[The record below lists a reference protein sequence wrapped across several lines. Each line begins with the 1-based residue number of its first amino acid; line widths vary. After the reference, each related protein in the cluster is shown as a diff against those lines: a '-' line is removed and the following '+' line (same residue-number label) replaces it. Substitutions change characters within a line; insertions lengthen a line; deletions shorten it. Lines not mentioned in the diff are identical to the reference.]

1 MDVSERNESPGQNAA
16 LENTYPA
23 GPVIQPPRA
32 GDVLGRFV
40 LEFPLGHGSMATVF
54 RAHDPMLGRRVA
66 IKVLNPAVASQTS
79 GSERFRREAMAVA
92 SLRHPNIVEVYD
104 FVPAADGN
112 SSYLVEELI
121 VGETLQSLL
130 ESRGGCFIPEVAALV
145 AAEVAEALHAAHKH
159 GVIHRDVKPANI
171 MIERRDQNA
180 RVVLADFGVAHIGDM
195 TTMTATGAM
204 VGSPAY
210 MSPEQARGQA
220 VSGTVDVW
228 ALGVLLYQ
236 MATGKLPFAGRDPI
250 TVITSICKGEYKR
263 AAQIDA
269 RVGPELD
276 RIIVGCLRPVPAE
289 RYQSAQAVSVL
300 LRACAGRVGLLE
312 PGLVVR
318 QLLDQPTTL
327 AETLAPKLAANAIQN
342 ARGFIKKRQ
351 LARAL
356 AELGRATAY
365 VPNHAEAERLIGS
378 LSSQRKWGRAV
389 IAVGAAAALAA
400 VCVTGERYLSSR
412 ARMRKT
418 EVFSQIPIV
427 LQPTAAV
434 APKSPPVIPANVPE
448 LKVAVAALPAEKP
461 KILTRKK
468 HIEAAIPAVVAAAE
482 LQQLDPVVTPTPAPA
497 PSVAPAPPPRTAHV
511 RLFARFA
518 FCFPSLDTDNVRKA
532 PPRAYDMVVPGA
544 HQVFCALTQ
553 DGPRLPVGTL
563 NVQPGATLDVNIIPD
578 AKGQPVMLTGAP
590 GSSGMAPGPAR

>member
-1 MDVSERNESPGQNAA
+1 MTERNESPGPNAA
-16 LENTYPA
+16 LENTYPS

-40 LEFPLGHGSMATVF
+40 LEFPLGHGAMATVF
-54 RAHDPMLGRRVA
+54 RAHDPTLGRRVA

-121 VGETLQSLL
+121 VGDTLQTLL
-130 ESRGGCFIPEVAALV
+130 EARGGCFIPEVAALV

-276 RIIVGCLRPVPAE
+276 RIIVGCLRPVPTE
-289 RYQSAQAVSVL
+289 RYQSAQEVSLL
-300 LRACAGRVGLLE
+300 LRACAGRVGLLD

-327 AETLAPKLAANAIQN
+327 AETLAPKLAANAVQN

-365 VPNHAEAERLIGS
+365 VPNHGEAERLISS
-378 LSSQRKWGRAV
+378 LSSQRKWGRVV
-389 IAVGAAAALAA
+389 IGVAGAAALATVA
-400 VCVTGERYLSSR
+400 VIGQRYFASRVRTHKVELS
-412 ARMRKT
+412 K
-418 EVFSQIPIV
+418 QPPIV
-427 LQPTAAV
+427 QPPTAAV
-434 APKSPPVIPANVPE
+434 A
-448 LKVAVAALPAEKP
+448 
-461 KILTRKK
+461 T
-468 HIEAAIPAVVAAAE
+468 
-482 LQQLDPVVTPTPAPA
+482 QPAPA
-497 PSVAPAPPPRTAHV
+497 VIDIAPKPPVAVIDHAPAPKLPVHKKHAEPAVSAIIAAAPPQQEDPVGVPAATDVPLPTPEPAPAAAHV
-511 RLFARFA
+511 KLFARFA
-518 FCFPSLDTDNVRKA
+518 FCFPSLDNDNVRKA
-532 PPRAYDMVVPGA
+532 PPRAYDMVVPGP
-544 HQVFCALTQ
+544 HQVFCALAQ
-553 DGPRLPVGTL
+553 DGPRLSVGTL
-563 NVQPGATLDVNIIPD
+563 NVKPGATLNVNIIPD
-578 AKGQPVMLTGAP
+578 ANGQPVLLTTG
-590 GSSGMAPGPAR
+590 GR